1 MIKLALTDLDDTLIP
16 LAHRGSASERT
27 IEAIHAMLDAGLH
40 FGPVTGRTPS
50 GVYQTFHGDER
61 CFATGAYAN
70 GQIVMLDGEVIHK
83 EWCSAEAL
91 QHVAEVMDELGEG
104 ALAVYD
110 VEGPDRSGWFVSRD
124 PGRCENGFGWQL
136 NNYHTMA
143 HVKGPML
150 KANVHVLSSLSRERH
165 IEMRDLLR
173 REVPELDFVFPSNT
187 APLIDVTP
195 KGYGK
200 GSASVILADALGI
213 GIDEVAV
220 FGDSE
225 NDLIMLAAVP
235 NSVAVANASDE
246 AKAAARW
253 ECGRSDDEGVADAL
267 LAIAAAAST
276 GEMPSFMRP

>member
-16 LAHRGSASERT
+16 LAHRGSASDRT

-50 GVYQTFHGDER
+50 GVSATFHEDER
-61 CFATGAYAN
+61 CYATGAYAN

-91 QHVAEVMDELGEG
+91 QRVADVMDELGEG

-110 VEGPDRSGWFVSRD
+110 IEGPDRSGWFVSSD
-124 PGRCENGFGWQL
+124 AARCEHGFGWKL
-136 NNYHTMA
+136 NNYHTMP
-143 HVKGPML
+143 HVKAPML
-150 KANVHVLSSLSRERH
+150 KSNVHVLSSLPRERH
-165 IEMRDLLR
+165 IEIRDLLR

-200 GSASVILADALGI
+200 GSAAAILAEALSI
-213 GIDEVAV
+213 GIDEIAV

-225 NDLIMLAAVP
+225 NDLVMLASVP

-253 ECGRSDDEGVADAL
+253 ECGCSDDEGVADAL
-267 LAIAAAAST
+267 LAIAAAAAT
-276 GEMPSFMRP
+276 GEMPSFMR